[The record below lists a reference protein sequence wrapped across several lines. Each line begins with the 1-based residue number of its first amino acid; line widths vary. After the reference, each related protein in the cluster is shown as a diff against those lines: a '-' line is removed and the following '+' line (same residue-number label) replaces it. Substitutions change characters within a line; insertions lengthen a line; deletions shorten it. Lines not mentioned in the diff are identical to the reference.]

1 MRHIIKPLFRH
12 RMMPLLVLL
21 QVALACAI
29 ACNALFLLQ
38 QKLVPIVSPDG
49 VGNPDRLIVAWN
61 IAPRGQPWPT
71 SRLDQVAAELRAIP
85 GVGSVSV
92 AGSFP
97 METVAQMNGGVY
109 GEGAHPAKADTAVYI
124 GTHLRDT
131 LGLKLVAGRD
141 FSAAEE
147 GVSYK
152 GMGLDE
158 NGPAIITRA
167 LAERLFPGG
176 DALGH
181 VLRLGDAADAGR
193 RTVVG
198 VVEHLMRNKFGQDDR
213 EDIDYSML
221 FPSIPTN
228 WPMPI
233 FALRARSAA
242 EVDGVL
248 KAAKATLKRELG
260 PEMIQGIDP
269 AYEMYGDMRER
280 QMAQPKAA
288 VWLLSGVSLIVLL
301 VTVVGIMGLTS
312 YWVQQRTRQIG
323 IRRALGARRGNIL
336 RDVQLEN
343 LLVVGGGILLGMAL
357 AYAINLWLMHHYE
370 LARLPWTYLPYGAAL
385 MLLLGQLAVLSPAL
399 RAARVPPVV
408 ATRSV

>member
-12 RMMPLLVLL
+12 RMMPLLVVL

-38 QKLVPIVSPDG
+38 QRLVPIVSPDG
-49 VGNPDRLIVAWN
+49 VGHPDRLIVAWN
-61 IAPRGQPWPT
+61 IAPRGEPWPT
-71 SRLDQVAAELRAIP
+71 SRLTQVASELRATP
-85 GVGSVSV
+85 GVLSASV
-92 AGSFP
+92 AGSWP
-97 METVAQMNGGVY
+97 METVVQMNGGVL
-109 GEGAHPAKADTAVYI
+109 GEGAHPAKADAAVYI
-124 GTHLRDT
+124 GSNLVDT

-141 FSAAEE
+141 FSATEE
-147 GVSYK
+147 GVVYK
-152 GMGLDE
+152 DVGI
-158 NGPAIITRA
+158 NASGPTIITRA
-167 LAERLFPGG
+167 LADRLFPDGN
-176 DALGH
+176 ALGH
-181 VLRLGDAADAGR
+181 VVRIGDDADAGR

-198 VVEHLMRNKFGQDDR
+198 VIEHLMRNKFGQDNR

-221 FPSIPTN
+221 FPGMPSN

-233 FALRARSAA
+233 FAVRTRSAA
-242 EVDGVL
+242 EVGIVL
-248 KAAKATLKRELG
+248 KAVKATVKRDLG
-260 PEMIQGIDP
+260 PEMIQGVDP
-269 AYEMYGDMRER
+269 AYEMFGRMRER
-280 QMAQPKAA
+280 MLAQSKAA

-301 VTVVGIMGLTS
+301 VTVAGIMGLTS

-323 IRRALGARRGNIL
+323 IRRALGACRGNIL

-343 LLVVGGGILLGMAL
+343 FLVVGTGILFGMVL

-370 LARLPWTYLPYGAAL
+370 LSRLPLTYLPYGAVL

-399 RAARVPPVV
+399 RASRVPPVV

>member
-1 MRHIIKPLFRH
+1 MRHIVKPLLRH
-12 RMMPLLVLL
+12 RMMPLLVVL

-49 VGNPDRLIVAWN
+49 VGHPDRLLVAWN

-71 SRLDQVAAELRAIP
+71 SRLGQVASELRAIP
-85 GVGSVSV
+85 GVTSTSV
-92 AGSFP
+92 AGSWP
-97 METVAQMNGGVY
+97 METVAQMNGSVM
-109 GEGAHPAKADTAVYI
+109 GEGEHAARADAAVYI
-124 GTHLRDT
+124 GNHMVDT

-147 GVSYK
+147 GVAYTGIGIDAS
-152 GMGLDE
+152 
-158 NGPAIITRA
+158 GPAIITRA
-167 LAERLFPGG
+167 LANRLFPGG

-181 VLRLGDAADAGR
+181 VVRIGDQADAGR

-213 EDIDYSML
+213 ENIDYSML
-221 FPSIPTN
+221 FPGIPSN
-228 WPMPI
+228 WPMPV
-233 FALRARSAA
+233 FAVRARSAA

-248 KAAKATLKRELG
+248 GAVKAAIKRDLG
-260 PEMIQGIDP
+260 PDMIQGIDP
-269 AYEMYGDMRER
+269 AYETYGRLRDRAL
-280 QMAQPKAA
+280 AQSRAA
-288 VWLLSGVSLIVLL
+288 VWLLSGVSLVVLV
-301 VTVVGIMGLTS
+301 VTLVGIMGLTG

-323 IRRALGARRGNIL
+323 VRRALGARRRNIL
-336 RDVQLEN
+336 REVQLEN
-343 LLVVGGGILLGMAL
+343 LLVVGSGVLLGLAS
-357 AYAINLWLMHHYE
+357 AYAVNLWLMRHYE
-370 LARLPWTYLPYGAAL
+370 LARLPWQYLPLGAAL

-399 RAARVPPVV
+399 RASRVPPVV

>member
-12 RMMPLLVLL
+12 RMMPMLVVL

-71 SRLDQVAAELRAIP
+71 SRLDQVATELRGIP
-85 GVGSVSV
+85 GVTSASV
-92 AGSFP
+92 AGSWP
-97 METVAQMNGGVY
+97 METVAQMNGNVL
-109 GEGAHPAKADTAVYI
+109 GEGEHAARADAAVYI
-124 GTHLRDT
+124 GNRMVDT

-141 FSAAEE
+141 FSAGEE
-147 GVSYK
+147 GVTYK
-152 GMGLDE
+152 GIGIDAS
-158 NGPAIITRA
+158 GPTIITRA
-167 LAERLFPGG
+167 LADRLFPGG

-181 VLRLGDAADAGR
+181 VVRIGDQADSGR

-198 VVEHLMRNKFGQDDR
+198 VVEHLMRNQFGQDNR
-213 EDIDYSML
+213 GNIDYSML
-221 FPSIPTN
+221 FPGIPSN
-228 WPMPI
+228 WPMPV
-233 FALRARSAA
+233 FAVRARSAA
-242 EVDGVL
+242 EVDAVL
-248 KAAKATLKRELG
+248 KAVRAAIKRDLG
-260 PEMIQGIDP
+260 PDMIQGIDP
-269 AYEMYGDMRER
+269 TYETYGRLR
-280 QMAQPKAA
+280 GRALAQSKAA

-301 VTVVGIMGLTS
+301 VTVAGIMGLTS

-323 IRRALGARRGNIL
+323 IRRALGARCGNIL
-336 RDVQLEN
+336 HDVQLEN
-343 LLVVGGGILLGMAL
+343 LLVVGAGILLGMAL
-357 AYAINLWLMHHYE
+357 AYAVNLWLMHHYE
-370 LARLPWTYLPYGAAL
+370 LTRLPWQYLPMGAAL
-385 MLLLGQLAVLSPAL
+385 MLALGQLAVLSPAL

>member
-12 RMMPLLVLL
+12 RMMPLLVVL

-38 QKLVPIVSPDG
+38 QKLVPIVTPDG
-49 VGNPDRLIVAWN
+49 VGNPDRLVVAWN
-61 IAPRGQPWPT
+61 IAPRGEPWPT
-71 SRLDQVAAELRAIP
+71 SRLSQVVSELRAIP
-85 GVGSVSV
+85 GVTAASV

-97 METVAQMNGGVY
+97 METMAQMNGNVL
-109 GEGAHPAKADTAVYI
+109 GEGAHPAKADAAVYI
-124 GTHLRDT
+124 GNHLVDT

-141 FSAAEE
+141 FSATEE
-147 GVSYK
+147 GVAYK
-152 GMGLDE
+152 SIGI
-158 NGPAIITRA
+158 NATGPAIITRA
-167 LAERLFPGG
+167 LADRLFPGG

-181 VLRLGDAADAGR
+181 VVRIGDQADAGR

-198 VVEHLMRNKFGQDDR
+198 VVEHLMRNKFGQDNR
-213 EDIDYSML
+213 EDIDYSLL
-221 FPSIPTN
+221 FPGIPSN
-228 WPMPI
+228 WPVPI
-233 FALRARSAA
+233 FAVRARSVP
-242 EVDGVL
+242 EVGGVL
-248 KAAKATLKRELG
+248 NAVKATITRELG
-260 PEMIQGIDP
+260 PDMIQGMDP
-269 AYEMYGDMRER
+269 TYELYGDMRDR
-280 QMAQPKAA
+280 MLAQSKAA

-336 RDVQLEN
+336 HDVQLEN
-343 LLVVGGGILLGMAL
+343 LLVVGVGILLGMVL

-370 LARLPWTYLPYGAAL
+370 LTRLPWTYLPYGAVL

-399 RAARVPPVV
+399 RASRVPPVV
-408 ATRSV
+408 ATRSA

>member
-1 MRHIIKPLFRH
+1 MRHIVKPLLRH
-12 RMMPLLVLL
+12 RMMPLLVVL

-49 VGNPDRLIVAWN
+49 VGHPDRLLVAWN

-71 SRLDQVAAELRAIP
+71 SRLGQVASELRAIP
-85 GVGSVSV
+85 GVTSTSV
-92 AGSFP
+92 AGSWP
-97 METVAQMNGGVY
+97 METVAQMNGSVM
-109 GEGAHPAKADTAVYI
+109 GEGEHAARADAAVYI
-124 GTHLRDT
+124 GNHMVDT

-147 GVSYK
+147 GVAYTGIGIDAS
-152 GMGLDE
+152 
-158 NGPAIITRA
+158 GPAIITRA
-167 LAERLFPGG
+167 LANRLFPGG

-181 VLRLGDAADAGR
+181 VVRIGDQADAGR

-213 EDIDYSML
+213 ENIDYSML
-221 FPSIPTN
+221 FPGIPSN
-228 WPMPI
+228 WPMPV
-233 FALRARSAA
+233 FAVRARSAA

-248 KAAKATLKRELG
+248 GAVKAAIKRDLG
-260 PEMIQGIDP
+260 PDMIQGIDP
-269 AYEMYGDMRER
+269 AYETYGRLRDRAL
-280 QMAQPKAA
+280 AQSRAA
-288 VWLLSGVSLIVLL
+288 VWLLSGVSLVVLV
-301 VTVVGIMGLTS
+301 VTLVGIMGLTG

-323 IRRALGARRGNIL
+323 VRRALGARRRNIL
-336 RDVQLEN
+336 RELQLEN
-343 LLVVGGGILLGMAL
+343 LLVVGSGVLLGLAS
-357 AYAINLWLMHHYE
+357 AYAVNLWLMRHYE
-370 LARLPWTYLPYGAAL
+370 LTRLPWQYLPLGAAL

-399 RAARVPPVV
+399 RASRVPPVV